1 MPRRRSCARDCR
13 CPPSPGLRP
22 TRCWGGPGLTPPQ
35 GSSSPTSPSARGVRR
50 GKASSSKTMTMTT
63 MTDVHTPRDAR
74 PLPGS
79 RITRRATLVGVA
91 AVAIVVDV
99 ASKVAAAHYLND
111 GPFAL
116 GELLTLRLVYNAGVA
131 FGVGASAPAAVV
143 MAVTGLANLA
153 DRFTGGSVVDMFDV
167 GWWPSFNLADV
178 LLLTG
183 VALILVSGHRPWGR
197 TSVEPGG
204 APQAAPAERS

>member
-1 MPRRRSCARDCR
+1 MSRQSSRPLGGR
-13 CPPSPGLRP
+13 GLRS
-22 TRCWGGPGLTPPQ
+22 TTWLDRRPPPRSVAGHQ
-35 GSSSPTSPSARGVRR
+35 
-50 GKASSSKTMTMTT
+50 
-63 MTDVHTPRDAR
+63 DQRDAR
-74 PLPGS
+74 QQQHVGQVE
-79 RITRRATLVGVA
+79 RRPPANVEHVDDTA
-91 AVAIVVDV
+91 AGEPV
-99 ASKVAAAHYLND
+99 SKVGHASADNEPRGSIGPPAAAGLVD
-111 GPFAL
+111 G
-116 GELLTLRLVYNAGVA
+116 GGV
-131 FGVGASAPAAVV
+131 
-143 MAVTGLANLA
+143 ANLA

>member
-1 MPRRRSCARDCR
+1 
-13 CPPSPGLRP
+13 
-22 TRCWGGPGLTPPQ
+22 
-35 GSSSPTSPSARGVRR
+35 
-50 GKASSSKTMTMTT
+50 
-63 MTDVHTPRDAR
+63 MTDVPTPRDAR

-143 MAVTGLANLA
+143 MAVTGLAVVGLTVMAARGSIGPPAAAGLVVGGGVANLA